1 MSMLFKGT
9 HTQTLHFSHVD
20 CTNLIPKI
28 PNFDEGMKWCGSAL
42 ELDPSLVD
50 VLCDRAE
57 LYISNEMYDE
67 AINDYQTA
75 NSHNDQYQRVS
86 FFLSSIIYF
95 SRSVHSD
102 KRRFKQSTKA
112 PQAIT
117 KERLL

>member
-1 MSMLFKGT
+1 
-9 HTQTLHFSHVD
+9 
-20 CTNLIPKI
+20 
-28 PNFDEGMKWCGSAL
+28 MKWCGSAL

-86 FFLSSIIYF
+86 FFLSFIILLF
-95 SRSVHSD
+95 LFCSD

>member
-1 MSMLFKGT
+1 
-9 HTQTLHFSHVD
+9 
-20 CTNLIPKI
+20 
-28 PNFDEGMKWCGSAL
+28 MKWCGSAL

-86 FFLSSIIYF
+86 FFLSFIILLF
-95 SRSVHSD
+95 LFCSD
-102 KRRFKQSTKA
+102 KRRFKTEHKSSSSNHKRETIIKF
-112 PQAIT
+112 
-117 KERLL
+117 